1 MKEKDFFF
9 VFLLTCDII
18 SDYSIYN
25 NLRNKS
31 SDILFYL
38 FIKQLISYIT
48 MVIIGYINVKESGG
62 GDRTMG
68 AGLGLFVNIL
78 CVPILFLL
86 VDGFTYSIFW
96 LTNSIIIYWI
106 LYLLNICLDC
116 ICLYI
121 LLFEK

>member
-38 FIKQLISYIT
+38 FIKQLITYIT
-48 MVIIGYINVKESGG
+48 MVIRGYILVKVSGG

-68 AGLGLFVNIL
+68 TGLCLFAVIL

-86 VDGFTYSIFW
+86 VDGFSYSIFYF
-96 LTNSIIIYWI
+96 TNSIIIYWI
-106 LYLLNICLDC
+106 LYLLNIFLDC

-121 LLFEK
+121 LLFET